1 MKKKQILEN
10 LPFYGNISMEIGIMG
25 KFPWIW
31 NYALRWSEAGKN

>member
-25 KFPWIW
+25 KFPWI
-31 NYALRWSEAGKN
+31 YGTIR